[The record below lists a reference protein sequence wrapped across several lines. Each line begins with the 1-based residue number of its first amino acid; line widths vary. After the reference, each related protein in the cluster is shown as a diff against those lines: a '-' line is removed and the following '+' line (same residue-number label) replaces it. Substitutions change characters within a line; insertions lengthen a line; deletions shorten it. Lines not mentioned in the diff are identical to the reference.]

1 MQKCKRI
8 KKKKNRERK
17 KICNQDRHTVL
28 GSRNLDKCLNVSV
41 GVLIVVLIFAIQDSS
56 DGGVHSSHPIC
67 CFLNFSYCAFYQTC
81 APVTVLAMASR
92 SVDEPPS
99 DTRNLPS
106 VSEEPSRC
114 YPDDVVGELQPDTM
128 NATVKSQK
136 SGKFRRTA
144 LTFFGVRKSICIL
157 PSFFGG
163 RSKNQNKWSTKKGIS
178 KSKTHD
184 GLCKVSQDDG
194 LRSGYASAGDF
205 EYHSQRDT
213 VGELHS
219 SCSNECSHPAAE
231 QKSLT
236 LGRQKKGLRSLF
248 HSFKHH
254 RNHRNDGLAKT
265 EVIAMSSPHCK
276 KEVPVVRDI
285 SQFVTECLGSEP
297 NVPDFV
303 DVTSDI
309 SIGPERNEASVQ
321 TVLERSLEKESPKSE
336 VDEQVSDDQLE
347 EMNLI
352 AVVSSEYEEPAR
364 GHSEPCL
371 KLQMMSE
378 ASETPAGS
386 TDQLDMIFG
395 DVASLKS
402 FDSLTGCGDII
413 ADQEDDSI
421 TESTVSGERSRNGGK
436 RASCY
441 LTYQG
446 GGEEMASPEDLDETC
461 LQDFWGNNSSKEV
474 CYSCNQDHTDVTAEL
489 TTSHN
494 MDLLNSSS
502 GQQAG
507 GMDSSS
513 IADVLTPQSEHQ
525 ESVPNSDEG
534 YYDSTTPGPEEGR
547 EKTDRFQT
555 ERLPRD
561 SYSGDAL
568 YELFAPDESL
578 VSPRY
583 ESKSK
588 LPISKLGDYSS
599 QPADVTDSAFVPE
612 MNKLQI
618 SAELYKVHD
627 FLEMP
632 STCSNSLELAH
643 SVVCR
648 PEIAMNK
655 NCNLNTK
662 AQASV
667 RVDHIELHIYDQKE
681 DVLASSEK
689 RAKSINADTEKRHSS
704 LSFQSMS
711 DPDFE
716 TFCEPKEEHLEE
728 NKPVALPYRN
738 ITSPSEDSNNDMDDG
753 QTVCFSQALVDFT
766 KHTQMLSNLHDNV
779 DDLETNSA
787 ITPNVEALP
796 TIVTFDVVDMH
807 NEGEYDEQIHM
818 ELEEDIS
825 SPYQEFEES
834 YLQKDAFAE
843 CDYQMLDL
851 YEQNMISNTW
861 AVASLPR
868 HLGLT
873 RVSQSMPN
881 PLSLERRSRSLD
893 TESLELKM
901 PDSYRENRDA
911 IISCPQTE
919 EDLERDASP
928 YYKKNVVVSAS
939 EVRHSSNTM
948 ALSWQTR
955 SEMALSLPLTDGEIS
970 EKMQSLSQTQVH
982 KHKIFSVTS
991 SSESQRLCSNMSDS
1005 ISCDLLS
1012 PNTELYNRQCHP
1024 PLQLESCLPH
1034 STFVYSGMM
1043 EDVADD
1049 IDDNVFCQTAT
1060 NLQSY
1065 NQCGKSH
1072 QVAMSHTES
1081 PLSTCVSKD
1090 EMSTISETRT
1100 PRDVV

>member
-1 MQKCKRI
+1 
-8 KKKKNRERK
+8 
-17 KICNQDRHTVL
+17 
-28 GSRNLDKCLNVSV
+28 
-41 GVLIVVLIFAIQDSS
+41 
-56 DGGVHSSHPIC
+56 
-67 CFLNFSYCAFYQTC
+67 
-81 APVTVLAMASR
+81 MASR
-92 SVDEPPS
+92 SVDELPS
-99 DTRNLPS
+99 DSKNMQS
-106 VSEEPSRC
+106 VSEQPSRC
-114 YPDDVVGELQPDTM
+114 CPDDIAGEFQPDTT
-128 NATVKSQK
+128 NTTVKSQK

-144 LTFFGVRKSICIL
+144 LTFFGVRKGICIL

-163 RSKNQNKWSTKKGIS
+163 RSKNQNKWSSKKGIG

-184 GLCKVSQDDG
+184 GLCKVGHDDS

-205 EYHSQRDT
+205 EYHSQRDIT
-213 VGELHS
+213 GELHG
-219 SCSNECSHPAAE
+219 SCRNECSRAAAE

-265 EVIAMSSPHCK
+265 EVIAMSSPHSK

-285 SQFVTECLGSEP
+285 DQFVTECLGSES
-297 NVPDFV
+297 NVPDFA
-303 DVTSDI
+303 DVICDI
-309 SIGPERNEASVQ
+309 SIGPECSESDVQ
-321 TVLERSLEKESPKSE
+321 IALERSVEQESPKSE
-336 VDEQVSDDQLE
+336 LDDQVSDDQLE
-347 EMNLI
+347 DMNLI
-352 AVVSSEYEEPAR
+352 AVASCEYEEPPR

-371 KLQMMSE
+371 KLQAMSE
-378 ASETPAGS
+378 PSEAAGGS
-386 TDQLDMIFG
+386 TDQLDMMFG

-461 LQDFWGNNSSKEV
+461 LQDFWGNNTSKEI
-474 CYSCNQDHTDVTAEL
+474 CCACSQDHTDVTAEL

-502 GQQAG
+502 TQQAG

-534 YYDSTTPGPEEGR
+534 YYDSTTPGQEEGR
-547 EKTDRFQT
+547 EKTDRFQAD
-555 ERLPRD
+555 RLPRD

-578 VSPRY
+578 VSPHY
-583 ESKSK
+583 ENKSK
-588 LPISKLGDYSS
+588 LPISKQGDYSS
-599 QPADVTDSAFVPE
+599 QPIDVTDSAFVPD
-612 MNKLQI
+612 MNKLKI

-627 FLEMP
+627 LLEMT
-632 STCSNSLELAH
+632 STCGDSVELAH
-643 SVVCR
+643 SVAGR
-648 PEIAMNK
+648 QEITTNK
-655 NCNLNTK
+655 NCNLNSK
-662 AQASV
+662 AQASI
-667 RVDHIELHIYDQKE
+667 RADNTELDVFDQKGA
-681 DVLASSEK
+681 VLASSDK
-689 RAKSINADTEKRHSS
+689 RCINADTEKRKSG
-704 LSFQSMS
+704 LSFQSTS

-738 ITSPSEDSNNDMDDG
+738 ITSQSQDSNINIDDG

-766 KHTQMLSNLHDNV
+766 KHTQMLSSLHNNA

-825 SPYQEFEES
+825 SPYQEFEGS

-881 PLSLERRSRSLD
+881 PLSLERSRSLD

-901 PDSYRENRDA
+901 PDTYRENRAA
-911 IISCPQTE
+911 IVSCPQTE
-919 EDLERDASP
+919 EESERDSSP

-939 EVRHSSNTM
+939 EVRDSNNTM
-948 ALSWQTR
+948 ALSWQTK
-955 SEMALSLPLTDGEIS
+955 SEMALSLPLTDAEFN
-970 EKMQSLSQTQVH
+970 EKMQSLSQVH
-982 KHKIFSVTS
+982 KRNTFSVS
-991 SSESQRLCSNMSDS
+991 SGSDFSDGKSQRLCSNVSDGVA
-1005 ISCDLLS
+1005 CDLLS

-1024 PLQLESCLPH
+1024 PLQSESCLPH

-1043 EDVADD
+1043 EDVS
-1049 IDDNVFCQTAT
+1049 DDNDDSVFCNAAT
-1060 NLQSY
+1060 NLQPY
-1065 NQCGKSH
+1065 KGKRVTSRE
-1072 QVAMSHTES
+1072 AMSHTGS
-1081 PLSTCVSKD
+1081 PLGTCVSKD
-1090 EMSTISETRT
+1090 EMFTISETRT